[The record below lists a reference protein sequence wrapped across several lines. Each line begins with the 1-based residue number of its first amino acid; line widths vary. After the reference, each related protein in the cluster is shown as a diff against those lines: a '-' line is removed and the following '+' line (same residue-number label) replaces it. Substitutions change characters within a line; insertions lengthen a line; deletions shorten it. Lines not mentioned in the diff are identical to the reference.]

1 VDKIESVDDATLVF
15 FGLMVLPFLGVVM
28 VMRVELSRLVMVALA
43 VWILSNGGDNLFDI
57 SHRRGS
63 HTDRGDLS
71 IAV

>member
-15 FGLMVLPFLGVVM
+15 FGLMVLPFLGV